1 MKKYITPSIEIQNID
16 VNEDLML
23 LTISSDGPANP
34 GEDLD
39 TKAEADWNIW
49 SDDEE

>member
-1 MKKYITPSIEIQNID
+1 MKKYIAPSIEIQNVDI
-16 VNEDLML
+16 NEDIL
-23 LTISSDGPANP
+23 LTISREGDVDPKASI
-34 GEDLD
+34 E